1 MAQHFDYIVAG
12 AGAAGLSLLHHLE
25 RAGLS
30 DRRVLLLDRAP
41 KTRNDRTWC
50 FWEAGEG
57 PFEPIIF
64 RRWGRLAFHAP
75 GFSHTFGIAPYAYKM
90 LRGLDFYRHMDE
102 RLARWPRLT
111 RLYGELEAVGDGF
124 VRLEGQTYTADWVF
138 SSVLSEPLA
147 PRPPYH
153 YLLQHF
159 RGWVIEAPHPAFD
172 PAVATFMDFR
182 IEQQGEV
189 RFVYVLPFD
198 ERRALVEY
206 TLFSAQLLSE
216 AEYEQGLR
224 AYVGERLGLAEYRVL
239 ETEAGVIPMTDAPF
253 PTRIGE
259 RTLRI
264 GTAGG
269 QTKASTGY
277 TFQRIQRQ
285 CRHIAQSLA
294 QGRDPT
300 PLTSPARFAFYDS
313 VLLNVFAKKRY
324 AGARAF
330 SDLFQRRPA
339 PQVLK
344 FLDESTALLEELPI
358 LFSMNVPAFTLAA
371 LDVLA
376 AEGRRQLSALSAQR
390 SALSRKR

>member
-1 MAQHFDYIVAG
+1 MDARGVGASPLSPMARHFDYIVAG
-12 AGAAGLSLLHHLE
+12 AGAAGLSLLHYLE
-25 RAGLS
+25 AYGLS

-50 FWEAGEG
+50 FWEAQEG
-57 PFEPIIF
+57 PFESIVF

-75 GFSHTFGIAPYAYKM
+75 GFSQLFDIAPYTYKM

-102 RLARWPRLT
+102 RLARWPNLT

-124 VRLEGQTYTADWVF
+124 VRLEGQTYSAEWVF
-138 SSVLSEPLA
+138 SSILTEPLT
-147 PRPPYH
+147 PRPPH
-153 YLLQHF
+153 HHLLQHF
-159 RGWVIEAPHPAFD
+159 RGWVLEAPRPAFD
-172 PAVATFMDFR
+172 PTVATFMDFR
-182 IEQQGEV
+182 VEQGGEV

-216 AEYEQGLR
+216 AEYEAGLR
-224 AYVGERLGLAEYRVL
+224 AYLQEVVGLEGYRVL

-253 PTRIGE
+253 PARLGE
-259 RTLRI
+259 RTLCI

-285 CRHIAQSLA
+285 CRQIAQSLA
-294 QGRDPT
+294 QGRAPAAR
-300 PLTSPARFAFYDS
+300 PIPARFAFYDS
-313 VLLNVFAKKRY
+313 VLLNVFAKRRY
-324 AGARAF
+324 PGARAF
-330 SDLFQRRPA
+330 RDLFQRRPA
-339 PQVLK
+339 HQVLK
-344 FLDESTALLEELPI
+344 FLDESTTLLEELPI

-376 AEGRRQLSALSAQR
+376 SAV
-390 SALSRKR
+390 SRKR

>member
-1 MAQHFDYIVAG
+1 MAQPFDFIVAG
-12 AGAAGLSLLHHLE
+12 AGAAGLSLLYHLE
-25 RAGLS
+25 QAGLA

-41 KTRNDRTWC
+41 KTHNDRTWC

-57 PFEPIIF
+57 LFEPIVF

-75 GFSHTFGIAPYAYKM
+75 GFSRTFDIAPYTYKI
-90 LRGLDFYRHMDE
+90 LRGLDFYRHVDE
-102 RLARWPRLT
+102 HLARWPRLT

-138 SSVLSEPLA
+138 SSVLSEPLT

-153 YLLQHF
+153 HLLQHF
-159 RGWVIEAPHPAFD
+159 RGWVLEAPHPAFD

-182 IEQQGEV
+182 VEQEGEV

-206 TLFSAQLLSE
+206 TLFSDRLLSE
-216 AEYEQGLR
+216 EGYGAGLR
-224 AYVGERLGLAEYRVL
+224 AYVREHLGLGEYRVL
-239 ETEAGVIPMTDAPF
+239 ETEAGVIPMTDMPF
-253 PTRIGE
+253 PSRVGA

-285 CRHIAQSLA
+285 CRHIAQALA

-300 PLTSPARFAFYDS
+300 PLPSPPRFAFYDS

-324 AGARAF
+324 PGAHAF
-330 SDLFQRRPA
+330 RDLFRRRPA
-339 PQVLK
+339 SQVLK
-344 FLDESTALLEELPI
+344 FLDESTTLLEEIPL

-371 LDVLA
+371 LDVLV
-376 AEGRRQLSALSAQR
+376 GR
-390 SALSRKR
+390 

>member
-1 MAQHFDYIVAG
+1 MAQRFDYIVAG

-25 RAGLS
+25 QAGLS
-30 DRRVLLLDRAP
+30 ERRVLLLDRAP
-41 KTRNDRTWC
+41 KTHNDRTWC

-57 PFEPIIF
+57 PFEAVIF

-75 GFSHTFGIAPYAYKM
+75 GFSRTFDIAPYTYKM

-138 SSVLSEPLA
+138 SSVPSSPLA

-153 YLLQHF
+153 HLLQHF
-159 RGWVIEAPHPAFD
+159 RGWVLEAPHPTFD
-172 PAVATFMDFR
+172 PGVATFMDFR
-182 IEQQGEV
+182 VEQQGEV

-206 TLFSAQLLSE
+206 TLFSAHLLSE
-216 AEYEQGLR
+216 LEYEAGLR
-224 AYVGERLGLAEYRVL
+224 AYIHEELGLREYRVL
-239 ETEAGVIPMTDAPF
+239 ETEAGVIPMTDIPF
-253 PTRIGE
+253 PARLGE
-259 RTLRI
+259 RTLYI

-285 CRHIAQSLA
+285 CRHIVQSLA
-294 QGRDPT
+294 QGREPA
-300 PLTSPARFAFYDS
+300 PPPSPARFAFYDS

-324 AGARAF
+324 PGAHAF
-330 SDLFQRRPA
+330 RDLFRRRPA

-344 FLDESTALLEELPI
+344 FLDESTTLLEELPI
-358 LFSMNVPAFTLAA
+358 LFSMNVPVFTLAA

-376 AEGRRQLSALSAQR
+376 LAV
-390 SALSRKR
+390 SRKR

>member
-1 MAQHFDYIVAG
+1 MTRHFDFIVAG

-30 DRRVLLLDRAP
+30 ERRVLLLDRAP

-50 FWEAGEG
+50 FWEVGES
-57 PFEPIIF
+57 PFEGIIY
-64 RRWGRLAFHAP
+64 RRWERLAFHAP
-75 GFSHTFGIAPYAYKM
+75 DFSRTFDIAPYTYKM

-102 RLARWPRLT
+102 RLERWPHLC
-111 RLYGELEAVGDGF
+111 RLYGELEAIGDGF
-124 VRLEGQTYTADWVF
+124 VRLNGQTYTADWVF
-138 SSVLSEPLA
+138 SSVLLEPLA

-153 YLLQHF
+153 HLLQHF
-159 RGWVIEAPHPAFD
+159 RGWVLETPQPAFD

-182 IEQQGEV
+182 VEQGGEL

-206 TLFSAQLLSE
+206 TLFSAHLLSE
-216 AEYEQGLR
+216 GEYEAGLR
-224 AYVGERLGLAEYRVL
+224 DYVKAHLGLREYRVL
-239 ETEAGVIPMTDAPF
+239 ETEAGVIPMTDMPF
-253 PTRIGE
+253 PSRLGA
-259 RTLRI
+259 RTLYI

-300 PLTSPARFAFYDS
+300 PLPTPARFGFYDS

-324 AGARAF
+324 PGAQAF
-330 SDLFQRRPA
+330 RDLFRRCPA

-344 FLDESTALLEELPI
+344 FLDESTTPIEELSV
-358 LFSMNVPAFTLAA
+358 LFSMNLPAFTLAG
-371 LDVLA
+371 LEVLTSA
-376 AEGRRQLSALSAQR
+376 VRR
-390 SALSRKR
+390 RKARGA